1 MFSFLALVFFKH
13 CVCIYSKPHYL
24 IPSAKSHD
32 YRHHAKANP
41 PSKVLFQSVVAE
53 IIKPGRSCISCSSSV
68 IHHYFLVSNQLYLSN
83 TLEPNSS
90 KHLSA
95 KTIQAAPNMQSVL
108 VAASLLCLSLL
119 QGGLAAPTPLPTD
132 QEFSKQAEPNVSL
145 DKRQLMSYPG
155 FANTFY
161 NPYFGNRFY
170 SGSSSGF
177 NSQSYSDSV
186 STYSPWGS
194 YNYLSRGNQMNSYSN
209 NFSGLYAKDADHTKP
224 TNAS

>member
-1 MFSFLALVFFKH
+1 
-13 CVCIYSKPHYL
+13 
-24 IPSAKSHD
+24 
-32 YRHHAKANP
+32 
-41 PSKVLFQSVVAE
+41 
-53 IIKPGRSCISCSSSV
+53 
-68 IHHYFLVSNQLYLSN
+68 
-83 TLEPNSS
+83 
-90 KHLSA
+90 
-95 KTIQAAPNMQSVL
+95 MQSVL

-177 NSQSYSDSV
+177 NSLSYSDSV

-194 YNYLSRGNQMNSYSN
+194 YNYLSQGNQMNSYSN

>member
-1 MFSFLALVFFKH
+1 MTAAITLRRTHRLRCSSSL
-13 CVCIYSKPHYL
+13 
-24 IPSAKSHD
+24 
-32 YRHHAKANP
+32 
-41 PSKVLFQSVVAE
+41 VAE
-53 IIKPGRSCISCSSSV
+53 IIKPGHSCTSFSSSV
-68 IHHYFLVSNQLYLSN
+68 IHHYFLVSN
-83 TLEPNSS
+83 TLESNSS
-90 KHLSA
+90 KHFSP

-119 QGGLAAPTPLPTD
+119 QGGLAAPTPLATD

-155 FANTFY
+155 FANNLY

-177 NSQSYSDSV
+177 NSLSYSDSV